1 VSELLHSAR
10 RTGLGERPSEAG
22 ADEPPEVSG
31 KRRWADLIDQP
42 VARFTFPVRARVAA
56 GGWLPLCSTLMW
68 CA

>member
-1 VSELLHSAR
+1 MSELLHSAR

-56 GGWLPLCSTLMW
+56 G
-68 CA
+68 